1 MTTSIAAGSILVGID
16 GSESS
21 ARAVLWADEQARLE
35 RHPLVLVY
43 AVDPARSLFASEY
56 GIGTVQFMDAVEAG
70 SRELLE
76 TTRAAIGREPD
87 DGPEIRTLLELA
99 DPRQALLDLS
109 GEASMIVVGSRG
121 RGPVR
126 SLLLG
131 SVSIAVAQHARCP
144 VVVMRPPHNEA
155 GHSDVGH
162 GGIVVGLSGFQPL
175 TSAAEFA
182 FRQASL
188 RSLPLTVVHGF
199 WDPMLGYTDGPP
211 QGMEMPAYEDEAQ
224 SVLKAVAGMT
234 EKFPDVSV
242 SYHVADG
249 LPDDALLAA
258 SKGADMVVVGARH
271 KSSFFS
277 KLEGEVSRT
286 VTEHAH
292 CAVAVIHEP

>member
-1 MTTSIAAGSILVGID
+1 MTTSIAVGSILVGID

-35 RHPLVLVY
+35 RRPLVLVHT
-43 AVDPARSLFASEY
+43 VDPGQSLFASGY
-56 GIGTVQFMDAVEAG
+56 GIGSVQFTDAVEVG
-70 SRELLE
+70 GRELLE
-76 TTRAAIGREPD
+76 TTRASIHRDPGD
-87 DGPEIRTLLELA
+87 DLEIQTVFELA
-99 DPRQALLDLS
+99 DPRQALMDLS
-109 GEASMIVVGSRG
+109 DEASMIVVGSHG

-131 SVSIAVAQHARCP
+131 SVSVALAQHASCP
-144 VVVMRPPHNEA
+144 VVVMRPQDTDA
-155 GHSDVGH
+155 GH

-182 FRQASL
+182 FLQASL

-199 WDPMLGYTDGPP
+199 WDPMLGYTDATP
-211 QGMEMPAYEDEAQ
+211 QDMEVPAYEDEAQ
-224 SVLKAVAGMT
+224 QVLKTVAGMT
-234 EKFPDVSV
+234 EKFPDVEV
-242 SYHVADG
+242 TYQVAEG

-292 CAVAVIHEP
+292 CVVAVIHEP